1 MQQRSYTLLSLYTAT
16 LFNSILLVNFSVFGD
31 NPDNLEKV
39 GQETCD
45 FYIDKERYYFILT
58 HSFRQKQL
66 PITKDPKGNRYAAN
80 EVKPRK
86 TIRTET

>member
-39 GQETCD
+39 GQETCNC
-45 FYIDKERYYFILT
+45 YIDKERYYFILT
-58 HSFRQKQL
+58 QFQAKAVADYKRSKRESL
-66 PITKDPKGNRYAAN
+66 PC
-80 EVKPRK
+80 
-86 TIRTET
+86 